1 MPNPMLISELKKI
14 PLFKSLSRQALIQ
27 LAGFVKVE
35 TYDIHRLVF
44 REGQKRDRLY
54 IVLQGGLLIE
64 KTILGVQ
71 EPLAAFKPYEVVG
84 ESIFFSAGGTHEHS
98 GRTLETNTQLLEIST
113 YQLAKLFRDQPK
125 AAQDLQQLMLRTI
138 TERLS
143 RTNDKLLTL
152 FAISKL
158 PSNIVTREELL
169 THLLRDLLKLFRV
182 KHALVARFEPI
193 GRRIYIE
200 YALGYRKTPNKIIRL
215 DQDTLMSL
223 VYSSKKPL
231 IITPEN
237 WEKKFNTADYQS
249 KNMLLCPIMSHH
261 QITGCIVLTD
271 KINGHYFSPNNNI
284 LLSAIAQQIGPMLDQ
299 LTQRELEKNQANLKQ
314 TYIEPFIN

>member
-1 MPNPMLISELKKI
+1 MLISDLKKI
-14 PLFKSLSRQALIQ
+14 PLFKPLSRQALIQ

-35 TYDIHRLVF
+35 DYDIHRLVF
-44 REGQKRDRLY
+44 KEGQKRDRLY
-54 IVLQGGLLIE
+54 IVLKGGLMIE
-64 KTILGVQ
+64 KTILGIQ

-98 GRTLETNTQLLEIST
+98 GRTLQAGTQLLELST
-113 YQLAKLFRDQPK
+113 YQLAKLFRDHPR
-125 AAQDLQQLMLRTI
+125 AAQELQQVMLRTV

-158 PSNIVTREELL
+158 PSNISTREELL

-182 KHALVARFEPI
+182 KRALVARFEPL
-193 GRRIYIE
+193 GRRIYLE
-200 YALGYRKTPNKIIRL
+200 QTLGYRQPLQKILKL

-223 VYSSKKPL
+223 VFSSKKAL
-231 IITPEN
+231 IITPER
-237 WEKKFNTADYQS
+237 WEKKYNTADYQS

-261 QITGCIVLTD
+261 AVTGCIVLTD
-271 KINGHYFSPNNNI
+271 KINGHHFSPNNDI
-284 LLSAIAQQIGPMLDQ
+284 LLTTINQQIGPILDQ
-299 LTQRELEKNQANLKQ
+299 LAQRELEQNQTNLKQ
-314 TYIEPFIN
+314 TYIEPFTN